1 MKILQ
6 IAPAW
11 IDTPPKNYG
20 GTEWVIYNLAEGLH
34 FLKQNVTLFATK
46 ESITPVH
53 LKYVFEKS
61 LSDQKLPWSSSLPP
75 LLHYH
80 QAIKIAPDYDL
91 VHAHLSSPTDLM
103 LLPLLADLTEKGIPN
118 VITIHSPLPLDTLSK
133 MDSMYI
139 NQYAKYISVINI
151 SYSMQ
156 KKLAPQFNNAGVVH
170 NTIHTDLY
178 KYNGSKGKYLTWL
191 GKILPKKG
199 LLEAIL
205 ISKKAGEQLIF
216 AGVVDNFQPESVDY
230 FENIIKPLI
239 DNKQIKYIGPA
250 DLDTKNKL
258 LGNAKAFLYPLSWEE
273 PFGMVLVEAMACGT
287 PVISYNL
294 GATSEII
301 QNNVNGFLIE
311 SPNDAINAIKNIS
324 KIKRINCRKH
334 VEQNFSPIAA
344 AKKHLEIYKRE
355 LNRVQTKN
363 EYSHSRNANV
373 SQSKLNF

>member
-1 MKILQ
+1 
-6 IAPAW
+6 
-11 IDTPPKNYG
+11 
-20 GTEWVIYNLAEGLH
+20 
-34 FLKQNVTLFATK
+34 
-46 ESITPVH
+46 
-53 LKYVFEKS
+53 
-61 LSDQKLPWSSSLPP
+61 
-75 LLHYH
+75 
-80 QAIKIAPDYDL
+80 
-91 VHAHLSSPTDLM
+91 M

-118 VITIHSPLPLDTLSK
+118 IITIHSPLPLDTLSQ

-156 KKLAPQFNNAGVVH
+156 KKLSPQFNNAGVVH

-199 LLEAIL
+199 LLEAIH
-205 ISKKAGEQLIF
+205 IAKKAGEQFVF

-230 FENIIKPLI
+230 FENKIKPLI
-239 DNKQIKYIGPA
+239 DDKQIKYIGPA

-287 PVISYNL
+287 PVISYAL

-301 QNNVNGFLIE
+301 VNGKNGFLITD
-311 SPNDAINAIKNIS
+311 PNDAIRAIKKLS
-324 KIKRINCRKH
+324 KIKRFDCRLH
-334 VEQNFSPIAA
+334 VEQHFSPTSS
-344 AKKHLEIYKRE
+344 AKKHLEIYKKE
-355 LNRVQTKN
+355 INRVHTRS
-363 EYSHSRNANV
+363 EYSP
-373 SQSKLNF
+373 SQRTTARPSKLNF